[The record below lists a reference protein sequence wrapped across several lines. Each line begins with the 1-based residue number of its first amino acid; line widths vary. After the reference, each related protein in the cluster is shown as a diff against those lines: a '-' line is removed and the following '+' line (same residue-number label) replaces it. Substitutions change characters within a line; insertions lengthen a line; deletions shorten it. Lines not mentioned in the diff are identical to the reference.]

1 MSTSLGAG
9 GLMLAGHHLAE
20 ALDHVRRFCGLS
32 WSGGPPEVWAFR
44 YYDLIRTDPDRMDPV
59 DVLAASAIHPGLSR
73 DDLAWFDTNRPALDD
88 WLAGVGVDVQ
98 LADANEAAR
107 ESLVALA
114 GFGGVTL
121 TLLSKVLHRKRPHL
135 VPLVDRHVVDRYR
148 PVTGERRPLEA
159 WPGLIE
165 ALAVDLE
172 RNAESLAA
180 IRSVLR
186 DELEVDVS
194 ALRVCDIAIW
204 MEARS

>member
-1 MSTSLGAG
+1 SG
-9 GLMLAGHHLAE
+9 GL
-20 ALDHVRRFCGLS
+20 
-32 WSGGPPEVWAFR
+32 PEVWAFR

-59 DVLAASAIHPGLSR
+59 DVLAAAAIHPGLSR
-73 DDLAWFDTNRPALDD
+73 DDLAWFDTNRPVLDD
-88 WLAGVGVDVQ
+88 WLAGVGVDLQ
-98 LADANEAAR
+98 LAHADDAAR

-148 PVTGERRPLEA
+148 PITGERRPLEA

-165 ALAVDLE
+165 ALGIDLE
-172 RNAESLAA
+172 RNAEPLAA

-186 DELEVDVS
+186 DELGADVS

-204 MEARS
+204 MESRS